1 MNSIIIIFEKTFI
14 STAVEKKKK
23 LLIKS
28 RALASRPPFFLR
40 DRKYLCDKLTM
51 GECEVFNEKNHA
63 LLNSAFH
70 VKDVW
75 DLTEKNVLIKRKA

>member
-14 STAVEKKKK
+14 STAVEKKK

-51 GECEVFNEKNHA
+51 GECEVFNEKKPCSVEFS
-63 LLNSAFH
+63 LSCERCLGPY
-70 VKDVW
+70 
-75 DLTEKNVLIKRKA
+75 